1 VVDSLS
7 SGVAVAGDL
16 TGSTKE
22 AFFWC
27 ASNLEAI
34 RASASSPLIHN
45 DATVVTTL
53 GSTSMAIEQQA
64 VDFMTR

>member
-1 VVDSLS
+1 
-7 SGVAVAGDL
+7 L